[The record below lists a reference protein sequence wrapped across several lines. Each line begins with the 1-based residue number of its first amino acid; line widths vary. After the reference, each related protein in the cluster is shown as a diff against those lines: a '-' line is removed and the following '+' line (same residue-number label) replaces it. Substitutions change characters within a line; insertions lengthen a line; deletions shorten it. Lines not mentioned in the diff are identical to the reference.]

1 MEVMAFHTDSV
12 EYKLYDI
19 MSALL
24 ITNLAVAGLAERKLI
39 NNDQL
44 RGFEYIIL
52 DACRKADDL
61 INGLKPVLV
70 GEDKR
75 IVMIFGEQATGEDT
89 IEIS

>member
-1 MEVMAFHTDSV
+1 MEVMAFRTDSV

-39 NNDQL
+39 NSDQL

-52 DACRKADDL
+52 DACRKTDDL

-75 IVMIFGEQATGEDT
+75 IVMLFGEQAPEEDT